1 MTRMWSAASAPSTAL
16 LVWPS
21 IIGSLAKAAG
31 DVVFRQLVAGVRE
44 DAIRLAHLDE
54 IAEME
59 VRRAL
64 RNARGL
70 LHRVRDDDDGVDRA
84 QLVDEVFDL
93 RRGDGVERRA

>member
-1 MTRMWSAASAPSTAL
+1 MTRSALAVSHSGCATVAARTLSRHSPPIPITRMWSAASAPSNAL

-21 IIGSLAKAAG
+21 IIGFLAEAAG
-31 DVVFRQLVAGVRE
+31 DVVFRQFVAGIRE
-44 DAIRLAHLDE
+44 HAIRLAHFDE

-70 LHRVRDDDDGVDRA
+70 LH
-84 QLVDEVFDL
+84 
-93 RRGDGVERRA
+93 